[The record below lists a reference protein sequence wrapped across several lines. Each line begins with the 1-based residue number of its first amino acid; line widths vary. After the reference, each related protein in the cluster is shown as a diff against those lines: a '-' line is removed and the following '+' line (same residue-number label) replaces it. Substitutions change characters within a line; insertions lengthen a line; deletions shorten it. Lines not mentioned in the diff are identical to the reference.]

1 MYLPADLVSIR
12 SKGAVL
18 LILALWALVFKAS
31 SQAWRYGDYY
41 DYGWYVP
48 PLALLIFLRRWREL
62 PEQATQAGLLPWI
75 VTALLLPL
83 WAVARVLSV
92 ADPFW
97 RLPQWAAA
105 VLALVASHLLIVRCK
120 GRGSSLAFLP
130 VAAFALTA
138 VPLPKGIENPTVEFL
153 SNGVIQL
160 AAEIFN
166 ILGRP
171 IQIWGNRMESMGE
184 WVEVADGCSGIR
196 SLQGF
201 LMVGLFFGE
210 WFRLGLLERG
220 LLLWLSLGCV
230 WLANVVRAMVLA
242 WLRFESGVP
251 TLERWHDPLSLLTFG
266 VAAAATWWIANRLE
280 PTRAKPPATVP
291 QAVPQAIPKPPAI
304 SKRVAWSGLVMLV
317 GIELAAW
324 VWMHPRRHHPLP
336 VLELRYPPPGTKPR
350 FDVAGYEKA
359 RPSLRC
365 TDGWMASVGEDR
377 GDRKMRAG
385 WFAWDSADSGS
396 VLEVF
401 QHKPEA
407 CMGAVGWTLMARG
420 KPRTFRWEGGS
431 LDFDV
436 TEFKAPGLDQM
447 LYVYKAVW
455 ISTLPESRVRGGIG
469 DLGTTDSLRRL
480 RLAMAW
486 HRFRPDH
493 ARVLMGVVAGEDRE
507 IDAWEHFQSSLL
519 PGLYL
524 RPANALPPP

>member
-1 MYLPADLVSIR
+1 MKLLPPYLASSH

-18 LILALWALVFKAS
+18 LIMVLWTLVFLVS

-62 PEQATQAGLLPWI
+62 PEQVTQVGHLLWI
-75 VTALLLPL
+75 ATALLLPL
-83 WAVARVLSV
+83 WAVARLLSV

-97 RLPQWAAA
+97 RLPQWVAAG
-105 VLALVASHLLIVRCK
+105 LALVASHLLIVRCK

-138 VPLPKGIENPTVEFL
+138 VPLPKGIETSVVEFL
-153 SNGVIQL
+153 SNGVIQVT
-160 AAEIFN
+160 AEIFN
-166 ILGRP
+166 LLGRP

-210 WFRLGLLERG
+210 WFRLGRLERG
-220 LLLWLSLGCV
+220 LLLLLSLGCV
-230 WLANVVRAMVLA
+230 WLANVVRALVLS
-242 WLRFESGVP
+242 WLRFESGAA
-251 TLERWHDPLSLLTFG
+251 TLDRWHDPLSLLTFA
-266 VAAAATWWIANRLE
+266 VAATATWWLATRLE
-280 PTRAKPPATVP
+280 SPHPARQTP
-291 QAVPQAIPKPPAI
+291 LTLAIPKRPAI
-304 SKRVAWSGLVMLV
+304 SKRVVWSGLVMLA

-324 VWMHPRRHHPLP
+324 IWMHPPRRGDLP
-336 VLELRYPPPGTKPR
+336 VLELRYPPPGTEPR

-377 GDRKMRAG
+377 GDRRMRAG
-385 WFAWDSADSGS
+385 WFAWDAADSGS

-401 QHKPEA
+401 QHKPET

-420 KPRTFRWEGGS
+420 NPRTFRWEGES

-436 TEFKAPGLDQM
+436 TEFKAPGFDQM

-455 ISTLPESRVRGGIG
+455 ISKLPQSSLRGGIG
-469 DLGTTDSLRRL
+469 HLGTTESLRRL

-486 HRFRPDH
+486 HRFRPEH

-507 IDAWEHFQSSLL
+507 IDAWEHLQSSLL
-519 PGLYL
+519 TGLYL
-524 RPANALPPP
+524 QPANALPPP

>member
-1 MYLPADLVSIR
+1 MYLPADLTSSR

-18 LILALWALVFKAS
+18 LIMALWALVFMVS

-62 PEQATQAGLLPWI
+62 PEQAAEAGRLPWI
-75 VTALLLPL
+75 AAAFLLPV

-97 RLPQWAAA
+97 RLPQWTAAG
-105 VLALVASHLLIVRCK
+105 LALVASHLLIVRCK
-120 GRGSSLAFLP
+120 GRGSSLALLP

-138 VPLPKGIENPTVEFL
+138 VPLPKGIETSAVEFL
-153 SNGVIQL
+153 SNGVIQVT
-160 AAEIFN
+160 AEIFN
-166 ILGRP
+166 LLGRP

-210 WFRLGLLERG
+210 WFRLGRLERG
-220 LLLWLSLGCV
+220 LLLLLSLGCV
-230 WLANVVRAMVLA
+230 WVANVVRALVLA
-242 WLRFESGVP
+242 WLHFESGAA
-251 TLERWHDPLSLLTFG
+251 TLDRWHDPLSLLTFA
-266 VAAAATWWIANRLE
+266 VAATATWWLATRLE
-280 PTRAKPPATVP
+280 STHPARRTTVP
-291 QAVPQAIPKPPAI
+291 RTVPTQPAI
-304 SKRVAWSGLVMLV
+304 SKRVAWGGLAMLA

-324 VWMHPRRHHPLP
+324 VWMHPPRRADLP
-336 VLELRYPPPGTKPR
+336 VLELRYPPPGTEPR

-359 RPSLRC
+359 QPNLRC

-377 GDRKMRAG
+377 GDRRMRAG

-401 QHKPEA
+401 QHKPET

-420 KPRTFRWEGGS
+420 NPRTFRWEGGS

-436 TEFKAPGLDQM
+436 TGFKALGLDKI

-455 ISTLPESRVRGGIG
+455 ISKLPDSDLRGGIG
-469 DLGTTDSLRRL
+469 HLGSTDSLRRL
-480 RLAMAW
+480 RLTMAW

-493 ARVLMGVVAGEDRE
+493 ARVLMGVVAGKDRE
-507 IDAWEHFQSSLL
+507 IDAWEHFQNSLL
-519 PGLYL
+519 TGLRL
-524 RPANALPPP
+524 RPATALPPP